1 MKLNEKEVD
10 SIDQIFSEHKERKI
24 ANDYTIKFE
33 NKFYQLY
40 RKINS

>member
-24 ANDYTIKFE
+24 ANDYRD
-33 NKFYQLY
+33 LC
-40 RKINS
+40 KII